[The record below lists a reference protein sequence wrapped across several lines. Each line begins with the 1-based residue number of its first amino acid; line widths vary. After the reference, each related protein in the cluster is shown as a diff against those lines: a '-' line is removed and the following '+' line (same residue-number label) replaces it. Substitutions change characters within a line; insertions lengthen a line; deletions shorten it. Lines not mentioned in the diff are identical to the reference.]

1 MSRRA
6 PMLLATAG
14 LLLFGCKLGSQ
25 ARSAAEAVRSA
36 LDPPPA
42 PPDTIP
48 EMLDYAA
55 DLGVNITEMAKS
67 PEGLLW
73 ADLSPGEG
81 PPVAAG
87 DSVEVSI
94 EGWLPD
100 GTRVDSSAVS
110 VRVGSGQLID
120 GLELALP
127 GMKPGGRRQLVI
139 PPGLGYGS
147 QGREGVPA
155 DAVLVYLVE
164 LRSVVR

>member
-1 MSRRA
+1 MPRST
-6 PMLLATAG
+6 PLLLAFAG
-14 LLLFGCKLGSQ
+14 ALIIGCKIGAS
-25 ARSAAEAVRSA
+25 ARSAVESVRSS
-36 LDPPPA
+36 LNPPPP

-55 DLGVNITEMAKS
+55 DLGVNITEMAKL
-67 PEGLLW
+67 PHGLLW
-73 ADLSPGEG
+73 LDLAPGDG
-81 PPVAAG
+81 QPAAAG
-87 DSVEVSI
+87 DSVEIAV

-100 GTRVDSSAVS
+100 ATRVDSSVAAL
-110 VRVGSGQLID
+110 RIGSGQVID
-120 GLELALP
+120 GIELGLP

-147 QGREGVPA
+147 QGREGVPP